1 LSDAL
6 PAAAP
11 GRGTPPWVFLLLYA
25 PFGIS
30 SGFLTV
36 TLAYRLDAA
45 GLGAE
50 AIAGLIA
57 LSYLPHTW
65 KFAWAPLVDLTWQRK
80 HWYLASTTLSAAG
93 IVAMGWFGEDGSRFG
108 LLTAVVLVANVAVT
122 LSGMSVEALMAHG
135 SGDAAKGRAGGW
147 FQAGNLGGQGLG
159 GGLALWLVQDRGFG
173 ITAAGATLALI
184 SLGCMLALRW
194 CEVPPQAPVRA
205 SIRFALQRLRD
216 DLGSVLRSRRGLLAI
231 AICFLPI
238 GSGAAANLW
247 PILAGDW
254 HAGANTVALVNG
266 VFGGLAS
273 AAGCIV
279 GGQLC
284 DRFDRKAMYCLFG
297 GLLAA
302 VALLMGLAARTEP
315 NFAVFALVYS
325 FVLGMSYAGFSAVV
339 LEAIGGGAA
348 ATKYSLL
355 ASLSNMPIAY
365 VTWADGWAYARWGA
379 TTMLHVDAGLG
390 LIGLALFALF
400 ARGTSSNAA
409 RTASGTRSG

>member
-1 LSDAL
+1 V
-6 PAAAP
+6 P
-11 GRGTPPWVFLLLYA
+11 GPGAPPWVFLLLIA
-25 PFGIS
+25 PFGMS

-45 GLGAE
+45 GVGAQ

-93 IVAMGWFGEDGSRFG
+93 IVAMGWFGDDGSRFG
-108 LLTAVVLVANVAVT
+108 LLTAVVLAGNVAVT

-135 SGDAAKGRAGGW
+135 SDDAAKGRAGGW

-159 GGLALWLVQDRGFG
+159 GGLALWLVQERGFG
-173 ITAAGATLALI
+173 IAAASGVLALV
-184 SLGCMLALRW
+184 SLLCMLALRR
-194 CEVPPQAPVRA
+194 CQVPPQMPGRA
-205 SIRFALQRLRD
+205 SVALALRKLRD
-216 DLGSVLRSRRGLLAI
+216 DLGSVVRSRRGLLAVL
-231 AICFLPI
+231 ICFLPI
-238 GSGAAANLW
+238 GSGAASNLW

-266 VFGGLAS
+266 VFGGLAA
-273 AAGCIV
+273 AAGCIA
-279 GGQLC
+279 GGYLC

-297 GLLAA
+297 ALLAA
-302 VALLMGLAARTEP
+302 VALLMGLAERTESR
-315 NFAVFALVYS
+315 FAVFALAYA

-339 LEAIGGGAA
+339 LEAIGRGAA

-379 TTMLHVDAGLG
+379 TAMLQVDAGLG
-390 LIGLALFALF
+390 LAGLLLFALI
-400 ARGTSSNAA
+400 ARGSSSSAA